1 MRKCLVFLVLFA
13 FTVGAAAQGLPLRQ
27 LPPKGERG
35 RLGDPQP
42 LPVVVVGGKT
52 LRLAP
57 GGLVFDQ
64 SNRTIVHASL
74 PPQADVFYT
83 LDSNGDIRRLYILTA
98 QERTALDKSPRPTK

>member
-1 MRKCLVFLVLFA
+1 MRKYLVFLVFIAFA
-13 FTVGAAAQGLPLRQ
+13 GVAAGQGLPIRQ

-35 RLGDPQP
+35 TLGEAQP
-42 LPVVVVGGKT
+42 LPLVKIGSKT

-64 SNRTIVHASL
+64 NNRTIVHAHL